1 MEPLKVENYYLF
13 REGMTLR
20 KKHVEELYGTDV
32 LDLLHPD
39 LIEVTDQYTYQ
50 GTKKLKELV
59 PKPIKYDE
67 NLFMMGSRDI
77 YTIYKEGKPLKAS
90 ELNKLPL
97 GHGGKSQI
105 YHAFKSGI
113 LKHDTRSY
121 YFDPTGIRKLR
132 AFTIK
137 LERGEA

>member
-1 MEPLKVENYYLF
+1 MEPLTDKNYYLF

-20 KKHVEELYGTDV
+20 KKHVEELFGTDV

-50 GTKKLKELV
+50 GTKKLKEQV
-59 PKPIKYDE
+59 PKPIKYDVQ
-67 NLFMMGSRDI
+67 LFTMFSRDI
-77 YTIYKEGKPLKAS
+77 YNIYKEGRPLKAS
-90 ELNKLPL
+90 ELNKLPI
-97 GHGGKSQI
+97 GHEGKSQI
-105 YHAFKSGI
+105 YYAFKSGV

-121 YFDPTGIRKLR
+121 YVDPAGIRKVR
-132 AFTIK
+132 AYMIQ

>member
-1 MEPLKVENYYLF
+1 MEPLKVDNYYLF
-13 REGMTLR
+13 REGMILR
-20 KKHVEELYGTDV
+20 KKHVEELFGTDV

-39 LIEVTDQYTYQ
+39 LIEITDQYTYQ
-50 GTKKLKELV
+50 GTKKLKKLV
-59 PKPIKYDE
+59 PRPIEYNE

-77 YTIYKEGKPLKAS
+77 YNIYKEGKPLKAS
-90 ELNKLPL
+90 RLNKLPEVQ
-97 GHGGKSQI
+97 GKSQI

-121 YFDPTGIRKLR
+121 YFDPVGIRKVK
-132 AFTIK
+132 AFMIK